1 MRCRRNTTA
10 LLTAALLCGSF
21 ALSAHAQQ
29 TLPVPRNHVD
39 DRANVLDAGTEQRI
53 DGYLTELEQKT
64 GAQIIVLTVDTTG
77 GEPIFDY
84 AMRQAEAWKLG
95 QKGKDNGVLIA
106 LAVKDRKYQ
115 ILTGY
120 GLEGVLPDGWLH
132 LVREQYFVPNFRKGD
147 YATGLEQGTLAIV
160 NKVAAD
166 AGVTI
171 SGMPVY
177 AVRARHSG
185 GALSAIFSNLWC
197 IIIAILILSSL
208 GGGGR
213 HYRRRRGLSSW
224 IGPWL
229 IFSAL
234 SGGSRSGW
242 GGGFG
247 GGGFGGGFG
256 GGSFGGGGGGSFGGG
271 GVGGS
276 W

>member
-1 MRCRRNTTA
+1 LVGA
-10 LLTAALLCGSF
+10 LVSAAD
-21 ALSAHAQQ
+21 AQE
-29 TLPVPRNHVD
+29 TLPKPRNHVW

-64 GAQIIVLTVDTTG
+64 TAQIILLTIDSTG
-77 GEPIFDY
+77 GEEMHEY
-84 AMRQAEAWKLG
+84 AFRHAEAWELG
-95 QKGKDNGVLIA
+95 QKGKDNGALIL
-106 LAVKDRKYQ
+106 LAVGDRKSW
-115 ILTGY
+115 IEVGY
-120 GLEGVLPDGWLH
+120 GLEGVLPDIWLGAMQ
-132 LVREQYFVPNFRKGD
+132 RQYFVPNFKRGD
-147 YATGLEQGTLAIV
+147 YATGLTQGTLAMV
-160 NKVAAD
+160 HRVAEE
-166 AGVTI
+166 AGLTI

-177 AVRARHSG
+177 AVRHARARRPG

-197 IIIAILILSSL
+197 IIFAILILSSL

-213 HYRRRRGLSSW
+213 HYRRRRSWGSW
-224 IGPWL
+224 IGPWI

-234 SGGSRSGW
+234 TGGSRSSW

-271 GVGGS
+271 GAGAS